1 MGARGC
7 RGQAGTGAG
16 PVAVV
21 TARPVPAPRG
31 VASWFLGQ
39 GPREGLCKRGG
50 KLQKAQTSESLF
62 LESSDCMSA
71 ACISDCIRALP
82 VLPWH
87 FSDMEEEAALLNSA
101 SLRCFG
107 LFYPDFL
114 FVCTDQGSCCTVC
127 SYCHRFFNYLTF
139 SQTPRCSGS
148 KPAFLDF
155 HQELQWDKVVIFC
168 SRE

>member
-16 PVAVV
+16 PAAVV

-31 VASWFLGQ
+31 VASWLLGQ
-39 GPREGLCKRGG
+39 GPGEGLCKRGG

-62 LESSDCMSA
+62 LVSSDRMSA
-71 ACISDCIRALP
+71 ACIRALP

-87 FSDMEEEAALLNSA
+87 FSGMENEAALLNSV

-114 FVCTDQGSCCTVC
+114 FVQIKDPAVLSVHTAIGSSTILLSLRPQGVQGQNLL
-127 SYCHRFFNYLTF
+127 FLTF
-139 SQTPRCSGS
+139 TKNFSGTR
-148 KPAFLDF
+148 L
-155 HQELQWDKVVIFC
+155 
-168 SRE
+168 

>member
-21 TARPVPAPRG
+21 TARHG
-31 VASWFLGQ
+31 LSQLGMGWWLLGQ
-39 GPREGLCKRGG
+39 GPGEGLCKRGDE
-50 KLQKAQTSESLF
+50 LQKAQISENLF
-62 LESSDCMSA
+62 LASSDCMST

-87 FSDMEEEAALLNSA
+87 FSDTENEAALLNTM
-101 SLRCFG
+101 SLHCFG

-127 SYCHRFFNYLTF
+127 SYCRR
-139 SQTPRCSGS
+139 S
-148 KPAFLDF
+148 F
-155 HQELQWDKVVIFC
+155 H
-168 SRE
+168 